1 MIPKFRA
8 WDVHNKKM
16 LVVNDIC
23 NLFWENTFFECYELV
38 PDPKGKREYE
48 LINHRIDFEDCV
60 LMQSTGLFD
69 KNGKEIFEDDVVKST
84 WFNDY
89 DDCVGYRKEG
99 TVVYRNGYFGIEYP
113 GDVEKGYSPT
123 ILDFAV
129 SVEIIGNIH
138 QNPELLE
145 G

>member
-8 WDVHNKKM
+8 WDKENKKM

-60 LMQSTGLFD
+60 LMQSTGLVD
-69 KNGKEIFEDDVVKST
+69 KNGQEIFEGDIVEFEDADDIENVYINQGVIEWCQGGFTVSNRT
-84 WFNDY
+84 TVTL
-89 DDCVGYRKEG
+89 DDLLDEDTLEV
-99 TVVYRNGYFGIEYP
+99 
-113 GDVEKGYSPT
+113 T
-123 ILDFAV
+123 IV
-129 SVEIIGNIH
+129 GNIYD
-138 QNPELLE
+138 NPELLDDWE
-145 G
+145 